1 MLSQALEHQEQN
13 EKANC
18 YANIRIVGGQMLEEL
33 EAETHDE
40 DNPAI

>member
-13 EKANC
+13 EKAHC
-18 YANIRIVGGQMLEEL
+18 YANVRIVGGEVLEEL